1 MSALALDYAYT
12 YLQPSRLDPAA
23 HSLQLATF
31 AAGADPHP
39 FFFRGKLV
47 RPKRVAEMLRKLM
60 EVVRS
65 RYHIP
70 AAMLQRIIS
79 LSDPIVTS
87 SDDRLRFEGFSS
99 CCGVY
104 VRVDLHPRAVDGE
117 TFGRGTTNVD
127 FNEPMLAALA
137 LVRDS
142 DDVSLSVGAD
152 QVTLARN
159 AQTVVEKRVKLPY
172 RWLRGLVEVQACQ
185 SRMRKVHQING
196 VEARRFLRSLPRSGT
211 NRREMFVTAA
221 GSGLRLSQRETPQSV
236 RAGGL
241 QRLRVL
247 EDLSTQAKQLRI
259 YTDPTTGSSGWELL
273 YDDSR
278 FQLVISPEVWRGFS
292 GEGQALAALA
302 AQDDAETLTKVQSQ
316 LQWEAVID
324 EASLATQLGV
334 SAEAIR
340 QALVVLG
347 TRGRV
352 GFDLGEGAYFH
363 RELPFELAEAGKLQ
377 PRLKNARKLI
387 AEGKVR
393 HGAANKSEVEI
404 FVKSGPTEHRVR
416 LVGDEAKC
424 SCPWYAKHASS
435 RGPCKHILAAS
446 IYWEEQGDE

>member
-1 MSALALDYAYT
+1 MSALVLDYSYT
-12 YLQPSRLDPAA
+12 YLQPSQLDPAA
-23 HSLQLATF
+23 HQLQLATSSE
-31 AAGADPHP
+31 GVDPHP
-39 FFFRGKLV
+39 YFFCGKLV

-65 RYHIP
+65 RFHMP
-70 AAMLQRIIS
+70 AAMLTRI
-79 LSDPIVTS
+79 LAMSDPIVTS

-117 TFGRGTTNVD
+117 VFGRGTTNVD

-137 LVRDS
+137 LVRENDE
-142 DDVSLSVGAD
+142 VSLSVGAD
-152 QVTLARN
+152 HVALAKN
-159 AQTVVEKRVKLPY
+159 DQTVIEKRVKLPY

-185 SRMRKVHQING
+185 SRMRQVHQISG

-211 NRREMFVTAA
+211 SRREMFVTAA
-221 GSGLRLSQRETPQSV
+221 GSGLRLAQRETAQSV
-236 RAGGL
+236 RVGGL

-247 EDLSTQAKQLRI
+247 EDLSTQARQLRI
-259 YTDPTTGSSGWELL
+259 YTDQATGASGWELL
-273 YDDSR
+273 FDDSR

-292 GEGQALAALA
+292 GEGQALTALA
-302 AQDDAETLTKVQSQ
+302 TQDDAETLAKVESQ
-316 LQWEAVID
+316 LRWEAVID

-334 SAEAIR
+334 SPDVVR

-352 GFDLGEGAYFH
+352 GFDLGEGSYFH
-363 RELPFELAEAGKLQ
+363 RELPYRLEDAEKLQ

-387 AEGKVR
+387 EEGKVR
-393 HGAANKSEVEI
+393 RGATSKEEVEI

-416 LVGDEAKC
+416 LSDDNAKC
-424 SCPWYAKHASS
+424 SCPWYAKHGSS

-446 IYWEEQGDE
+446 IYWEEGGDE